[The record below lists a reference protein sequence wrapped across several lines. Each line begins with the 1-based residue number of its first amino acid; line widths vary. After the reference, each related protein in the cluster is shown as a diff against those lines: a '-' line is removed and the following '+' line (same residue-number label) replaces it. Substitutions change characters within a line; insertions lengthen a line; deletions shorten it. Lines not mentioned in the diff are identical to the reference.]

1 MSRSDVIDRV
11 RTFLAPHMGEHVLA
25 DEEDIFAAGIVNS
38 LFAMQLVV
46 FIEGEFQVTVT
57 PEDLDI
63 DRFRSI
69 SAIADLVLAKTGA
82 VRHA

>member
-1 MSRSDVIDRV
+1 MSRNDVIDRI

-46 FIEGEFQVTVT
+46 FIEGEFQVTVA